1 MIKNN
6 KMYVKTPSQT
16 VGPFFG
22 NYLNFNLSKKTY
34 TNFNEKINRQIII
47 KLNLKD
53 KKNQLVKDAFIEYW
67 QVLQNNNNLLHF
79 NRINYSAKK
88 KSYLI
93 SLNEYKSDTIIYITI
108 FARGLL
114 NHLNTI
120 IYLEDKNFYK
130 KEAFYKKIPIKRRKF
145 MLAKF
150 KRLTNNIKYYEHDL
164 YLSGIRET
172 VFFNFD
178 N

>member
-1 MIKNN
+1 MIKN
-6 KMYVKTPSQT
+6 KKIYFKTPSQT
-16 VGPFFG
+16 VGPFFA
-22 NYLNFNLSKKTY
+22 NYLNFNYSKKTY
-34 TNFNEKINRQIII
+34 TKFNEKIDSQIML

-53 KKNQLVKDAFIEYW
+53 KNKQLVKDAFIEYW

-79 NRINYSAKK
+79 NRIKYSAKK
-88 KSYLI
+88 KCYLT

-130 KEAFYKKIPIKRRKF
+130 KDAFYKKIPIRRRKF
-145 MLAKF
+145 MLAKL
-150 KRLTNNIKYYEHDL
+150 KRVTNNVKYYEHDL

>member
-1 MIKNN
+1 MTKKN
-6 KMYVKTPSQT
+6 KTYFKTPSQT

-22 NYLNFNLSKKTY
+22 NYLNFNFSKKTDA
-34 TNFNEKINRQIII
+34 NFNEKIVNKIILKI
-47 KLNLKD
+47 NLKD
-53 KKNQLVKDAFIEYW
+53 KKKQLVKDAFIECW
-67 QVLQNNNNLLHF
+67 QVLQNNSKLF
-79 NRINYSAKK
+79 YFDRINYSSKN

-93 SLNEYKSDTIIYITI
+93 SLNEYKTDTIIYVTI

-130 KEAFYKKIPIKRRKF
+130 KDHFYKKLPIKRRKL
-145 MLAKF
+145 MLAKL
-150 KRLTNNIKYYEHDL
+150 KRITNNIKYYEHDL
-164 YLSGIRET
+164 YLSGIKEA

>member
-1 MIKNN
+1 MTKNS
-6 KMYVKTPSQT
+6 KIYFKTPSQT

-22 NYLNFNLSKKTY
+22 SYLNFNFRKKTDV
-34 TNFNEKINRQIII
+34 NFNEKIDNKIILN
-47 KLNLKD
+47 LNLKD
-53 KKNQLVKDAFIEYW
+53 KKKQLVKDAFIECW
-67 QVLQNNNNLLHF
+67 QVLQNNSKLLYF
-79 NRINYSAKK
+79 DRVNYNTTK

-130 KEAFYKKIPIKRRKF
+130 KDPFYKKIPIERRKF
-145 MLAKF
+145 MLAKL
-150 KRLTNNIKYYEHDL
+150 KRLTNNFKYYEHDL
-164 YLSGIRET
+164 YLSGISET
-172 VFFNFD
+172 VFFNFY

>member
-1 MIKNN
+1 MTKNN
-6 KMYVKTPSQT
+6 KIYFKTPSQT

-22 NYLNFNLSKKTY
+22 NYLNFNFSKKTY
-34 TNFNEKINRQIII
+34 PNFKEKIENKIILSI
-47 KLNLKD
+47 NLKD
-53 KKNQLVKDAFIEYW
+53 KKKKLVKDAFLECW
-67 QVLQNNNNLLHF
+67 QVLQNNSKLLNF
-79 NRINYSAKK
+79 DRINYNTKK

-120 IYLEDKNFYK
+120 IYLEDKNSYK
-130 KEAFYKKIPIKRRKF
+130 KDTFYKKIPIERRKF
-145 MLAKF
+145 MLARL
-150 KRLTNNIKYYEHDL
+150 KRFTNNFKYYEHDL
-164 YLSGIRET
+164 YLSGINEA
-172 VFFNFD
+172 VFFNYD

>member
-1 MIKNN
+1 MTKNN
-6 KMYVKTPSQT
+6 KIYFKTPSQT

-22 NYLNFNLSKKTY
+22 NYLNFNFSKKTNA
-34 TNFNEKINRQIII
+34 NFREKIENKIILNI
-47 KLNLKD
+47 NLKD
-53 KKNQLVKDAFIEYW
+53 KKKQLVKDAFIECW
-67 QVLQNNNNLLHF
+67 QVLQNNSKLIHF
-79 NRINYSAKK
+79 DRINYSTKK

-120 IYLEDKNFYK
+120 IYLEDKKFYK
-130 KEAFYKKIPIKRRKF
+130 KDPIYKKLPIERRKF
-145 MLAKF
+145 MLAKL
-150 KRLTNNIKYYEHDL
+150 KRSTKNIKYYEHDL
-164 YLSGIRET
+164 YLSGINESI
-172 VFFNFD
+172 FFNYD

>member
-1 MIKNN
+1 MIKKN
-6 KMYVKTPSQT
+6 KTYFKTPSQT

-22 NYLNFNLSKKTY
+22 NYLNFNLSKKIY
-34 TNFNEKINRQIII
+34 TNFNEKIDNQIML
-47 KLNLKD
+47 KLNLRD
-53 KKNQLVKDAFIEYW
+53 KNKKLVKDAFIEYW
-67 QVLQNNNNLLHF
+67 QVLQNNNLLHF
-79 NRINYSAKK
+79 NRINYSTKN

-130 KEAFYKKIPIKRRKF
+130 KDTFYKKLPIKRRKF
-145 MLAKF
+145 MLAKLKSF
-150 KRLTNNIKYYEHDL
+150 TNNIKYYEHDL
-164 YLSGIRET
+164 YLSGIKET

>member
-1 MIKNN
+1 MTKNN
-6 KMYVKTPSQT
+6 KIYFKTPSQT

-22 NYLNFNLSKKTY
+22 NYLNFNFSKKTDA
-34 TNFNEKINRQIII
+34 NLNEKINNKIILNI
-47 KLNLKD
+47 NLKD
-53 KKNQLVKDAFIEYW
+53 KKKQLVKDAFIECW
-67 QVLQNNNNLLHF
+67 HFLQNNRKLLYF
-79 NRINYSAKK
+79 DRINYSTKK
-88 KSYLI
+88 KSYLF

-130 KEAFYKKIPIKRRKF
+130 KDPFYKKIPIERRKF
-145 MLAKF
+145 MLAKLKSF
-150 KRLTNNIKYYEHDL
+150 KSNIKYYEHDL
-164 YLSGIRET
+164 YLSGIKET

>member
-1 MIKNN
+1 MTKNN
-6 KMYVKTPSQT
+6 NMYFKTPSQT

-22 NYLNFNLSKKTY
+22 NYLNFNLSKKIL
-34 TNFNEKINRQIII
+34 TNFNEKIDNQIIL
-47 KLNLKD
+47 KLNIID
-53 KKNQLVKDAFIEYW
+53 KKKKLVKDAFIECW
-67 QVLQNNNNLLHF
+67 QVLYNNNKLLYF
-79 NRINYSAKK
+79 DRVNYSTKK

-114 NHLNTI
+114 NHLNTL

-130 KEAFYKKIPIKRRKF
+130 KDVFYNKLHIERRKF
-145 MLAKF
+145 MLAKLKSF
-150 KRLTNNIKYYEHDL
+150 TNNIKYYEHNL
-164 YLSGIRET
+164 YLSGINET

>member
-1 MIKNN
+1 MTKNN
-6 KMYVKTPSQT
+6 KMYFKTPSQT

-22 NYLNFNLSKKTY
+22 NYLNFNFSKKTHSK
-34 TNFNEKINRQIII
+34 FNEKIKNKIMLNI
-47 KLNLKD
+47 NLKD
-53 KKNQLVKDAFIEYW
+53 KKKQLVKDAFIECW
-67 QVLQNNNNLLHF
+67 QVLQNNNNLLYF
-79 NRINYSAKK
+79 DRINYSTKK

-120 IYLEDKNFYK
+120 IYLEDNNFYK
-130 KEAFYKKIPIKRRKF
+130 KDPFYKKLPIERRRF
-145 MLAKF
+145 MLAKH
-150 KRLTNNIKYYEHDL
+150 KRYTDNIKYYEHDL
-164 YLSGIRET
+164 YLSGIKET
-172 VFFNFD
+172 VFFNND

>member
-1 MIKNN
+1 MTKNN
-6 KMYVKTPSQT
+6 KIYFKTPSQT

-22 NYLNFNLSKKTY
+22 NYLNFNFSKKTD
-34 TNFNEKINRQIII
+34 TNFKEKIENKIILNI
-47 KLNLKD
+47 NLKD
-53 KKNQLVKDAFIEYW
+53 KKKQLVKDAFIECW
-67 QVLQNNNNLLHF
+67 QVLQNNSKLLYF
-79 NRINYSAKK
+79 DRVNYNTKK

-130 KEAFYKKIPIKRRKF
+130 KDTFYKEIPIERRKF
-145 MLAKF
+145 MLA
-150 KRLTNNIKYYEHDL
+150 RLERFANNIKYYEHDL
-164 YLSGIRET
+164 YLSGINET
-172 VFFNFD
+172 VFFNYD

>member
-1 MIKNN
+1 MTKNN
-6 KMYVKTPSQT
+6 KIYFKTPSQT

-22 NYLNFNLSKKTY
+22 NYLNFNFSKKTD
-34 TNFNEKINRQIII
+34 TNFKEKIENKIILNI
-47 KLNLKD
+47 NLKD
-53 KKNQLVKDAFIEYW
+53 KKKQLVKDAFIECW
-67 QVLQNNNNLLHF
+67 QVLQNNSKLLYF
-79 NRINYSAKK
+79 DRVNYNTKK

-93 SLNEYKSDTIIYITI
+93 SLNEYKSDTILYITI

-130 KEAFYKKIPIKRRKF
+130 KDIFYNKIPIERRKF
-145 MLAKF
+145 MLARLERF
-150 KRLTNNIKYYEHDL
+150 KNNIKYYEHDI
-164 YLSGIRET
+164 YLSGINET
-172 VFFNFD
+172 VFFNYD

>member
-1 MIKNN
+1 MTKNN
-6 KMYVKTPSQT
+6 KIYFKTPSQT

-22 NYLNFNLSKKTY
+22 NYLNFNFRKKTD
-34 TNFNEKINRQIII
+34 TNFKEKIENKIILNI
-47 KLNLKD
+47 NLKD
-53 KKNQLVKDAFIEYW
+53 KKKQLVKDAFIECW
-67 QVLQNNNNLLHF
+67 QVSHNNSKLLYF
-79 NRINYSAKK
+79 DRVNYNTKK

-120 IYLEDKNFYK
+120 IYLEDKSFYK
-130 KEAFYKKIPIKRRKF
+130 KDAFYKKIPINRRKF
-145 MLAKF
+145 MLAKLI
-150 KRLTNNIKYYEHDL
+150 RLANNIKYYEHDL

-172 VFFNFD
+172 AFFYFD
-178 N
+178 I

>member
-1 MIKNN
+1 MTKNN
-6 KMYVKTPSQT
+6 KIYFKTPSQT

-22 NYLNFNLSKKTY
+22 SYLNFNLSKKTD
-34 TNFNEKINRQIII
+34 TNFKEKIENKIILNI
-47 KLNLKD
+47 NLKD
-53 KKNQLVKDAFIEYW
+53 KKKQLVKDAFVECW
-67 QVLQNNNNLLHF
+67 QVLQSNSKLIYF
-79 NRINYSAKK
+79 DRVNYNTKK

-93 SLNEYKSDTIIYITI
+93 SLNEYKSDTIIFITI

-130 KEAFYKKIPIKRRKF
+130 KDTFYNKIPIERRKF
-145 MLAKF
+145 MLAKL
-150 KRLTNNIKYYEHDL
+150 KRPMNNIKYYEHDL
-164 YLSGIRET
+164 YLSGINES
-172 VFFNFD
+172 VFFNYD

>member
-6 KMYVKTPSQT
+6 KIYFKTPSQT
-16 VGPFFG
+16 VGPFFA
-22 NYLNFNLSKKTY
+22 NYLNFKLSKKIY
-34 TNFNEKINRQIII
+34 TNFNEKIDNKII
-47 KLNLKD
+47 LNVNLKD
-53 KKNQLVKDAFIEYW
+53 KKKQLVKDAFIECW
-67 QVLQNNNNLLHF
+67 QFLQNNRKLLYF
-79 NRINYSAKK
+79 DRINYSTKT

-120 IYLEDKNFYK
+120 IYLQDKNFYK
-130 KEAFYKKIPIKRRKF
+130 KDHFYKKVPIERRKF
-145 MLAKF
+145 MLAKL
-150 KRLTNNIKYYEHDL
+150 KRFTSNIKYYEHDL
-164 YLSGIRET
+164 YLSGINES
-172 VFFNFD
+172 VFFNYD

>member
-1 MIKNN
+1 MTKNN
-6 KMYVKTPSQT
+6 KIYYKTPSQT

-22 NYLNFNLSKKTY
+22 SYLKFNFSKKTD
-34 TNFNEKINRQIII
+34 TNFKEKIENKIILNI
-47 KLNLKD
+47 NLKD
-53 KKNQLVKDAFIEYW
+53 KKKQLVKDAFIECW
-67 QVLQNNNNLLHF
+67 QVLQNNSKLLYF
-79 NRINYSAKK
+79 DRVNYNTKK

-130 KEAFYKKIPIKRRKF
+130 KDIFYNKIPIERRKF
-145 MLAKF
+145 MLARLERF
-150 KRLTNNIKYYEHDL
+150 KNNIKYYEHDI
-164 YLSGIRET
+164 YLSGINET
-172 VFFNFD
+172 VFFNYD

>member
-1 MIKNN
+1 MTKNN
-6 KMYVKTPSQT
+6 KIYFKTPSQT

-22 NYLNFNLSKKTY
+22 NYLNFNFSKKTDV
-34 TNFNEKINRQIII
+34 NLNEKINNKIILNI
-47 KLNLKD
+47 NLKD
-53 KKNQLVKDAFIEYW
+53 KKKQLVKDAFIEYW
-67 QVLQNNNNLLHF
+67 QVLQNNSKLLCF
-79 NRINYSAKK
+79 DRINYNTKK

-120 IYLEDKNFYK
+120 IYLEDRNFYK
-130 KEAFYKKIPIKRRKF
+130 KDPFYNKLPIERRKF
-145 MLAKF
+145 MLAKL
-150 KRLTNNIKYYEHDL
+150 KRFTKNIKYYEHDL
-164 YLSGIRET
+164 YLSGINESI
-172 VFFNFD
+172 FFNYD